1 MSAELKSRLKRGSI
15 YSMSPI
21 TLKKRKS
28 FTTPQKAATS
38 GGDDAGSTSAERNST
53 SEGLTPGSS
62 SLVAP
67 ETPTTPC
74 AATTPKS
81 AATLANRRRPP
92 NLSTF
97 SSPLIKRLPQQT
109 STAAPNALDVDNGS
123 SDPQIASE
131 VSKLKQTLSE
141 KEETLRKLNMV
152 KMYRTK
158 VSLAFEF
165 LFSSMQ

>member
-28 FTTPQKAATS
+28 FTTPQKATS
-38 GGDDAGSTSAERNST
+38 GGDDGGSTSAERNST

-81 AATLANRRRPP
+81 TATLANRRRPR

-109 STAAPNALDVDNGS
+109 STAARNARDVDNGS
-123 SDPQIASE
+123 SDPQVTSE

-158 VSLAFEF
+158 VSLAFEV